1 MLQQAQTM
9 HDPAMESAALNA
21 LTLTLFYAHRLTEM
35 AERAEEA
42 LAVAERA
49 QSESLRVETMQ
60 LIGLKH
66 ICYGEL
72 AEAQATLDEAIQIA
86 RSIDHQPVLVSG
98 LGWRGLLHFF
108 QTEYETAEKVLVE
121 ANRLAAA
128 MRDGF
133 LVLLSPFVLGLT
145 RGNLGRI
152 SEALATLNEGINMAQ
167 RNGDRF
173 WYPRLPNC
181 IGWIHRELQDF
192 NHALQYDQQGL
203 QVGRE
208 HHVLEAEANSLIN
221 LGIDYDHTGQSNE
234 TLSTFRE
241 AESIFER
248 DAWFRWR
255 YNIRLQ
261 AGTCEHWLTRRDLD
275 QANEYAGKLL
285 DIATHY
291 QARKYIAVA
300 HKLIAEIAIAR
311 GDSSTAEKE
320 LHAALDLLG
329 QHTAPLV
336 AWKTD

>member
-1 MLQQAQTM
+1 
-9 HDPAMESAALNA
+9 
-21 LTLTLFYAHRLTEM
+21 
-35 AERAEEA
+35 
-42 LAVAERA
+42 
-49 QSESLRVETMQ
+49 
-60 LIGLKH
+60 
-66 ICYGEL
+66 
-72 AEAQATLDEAIQIA
+72 
-86 RSIDHQPVLVSG
+86 
-98 LGWRGLLHFF
+98 
-108 QTEYETAEKVLVE
+108 
-121 ANRLAAA
+121 
-128 MRDGF
+128 
-133 LVLLSPFVLGLT
+133 
-145 RGNLGRI
+145 
-152 SEALATLNEGINMAQ
+152 
-167 RNGDRF
+167 
-173 WYPRLPNC
+173 LPNC

-192 NHALQYDQQGL
+192 NRALQYDQEGL
-203 QVGRE
+203 EVGRE

-221 LGIDYDHTGQSNE
+221 LGIDYDHTGQGNE

-261 AGTCEHWLTRRDLD
+261 AGTCEHWLTQRDLD

-336 AWKTD
+336 AWKTYAVLGRLHSSHGDKSSASDAFARAGAIINSIAANTSDEALRQEFLNSTAVREVLDSVEQGAA